1 MFILWKSSIFIWIIY
16 CFFFFFSCQYNMKLV
31 LFTTRIFVI
40 IRIWWVLYLDVFL
53 LILPTVVVI
62 LFNIPTK
69 APRLSTYFRPLYS
82 PFQFSVQAID
92 IYTTC
97 KVSVFLHVYVYVCK
111 VCLFSLF
118 ICVKFDSFMAFQWV
132 IFSFWLG
139 LLRCFKLEWVL

>member
-1 MFILWKSSIFIWIIY
+1 MFILWKSSIFVWIIY
-16 CFFFFFSCQYNMKLV
+16 CFFFSCQYNMIFV

-53 LILPTVVVI
+53 LILPTIAVI

-97 KVSVFLHVYVYVCK
+97 KVSIFLHVCVYVCM
-111 VCLFSLF
+111 
-118 ICVKFDSFMAFQWV
+118 CVKFDSFMAFQWL

-139 LLRCFKLEWVL
+139 LLGCFKLEWVL